1 MKRTLMHPLFLLAIF
16 LAGAN
21 QFAERVVDISV
32 PVVHCYLDDLL
43 CFPIVLTLGLAA
55 YRAVIPEYRL
65 TGWHIWP
72 LVLTY
77 SVYFEWY
84 LPSRSGIYTSDILDV
99 VMYACGAVLF
109 QLFINSS
116 GPDLDAARLQ
126 NS

>member
-1 MKRTLMHPLFLLAIF
+1 MHPLFLLAIF

-21 QFAERVVDISV
+21 QFAERVLDISV
-32 PVVHCYLDDLL
+32 PVVHCYMDDLL

-55 YRAVIPEYRL
+55 YRSIIPDYRL

-84 LPSRSGIYTSDILDV
+84 LPSRSGNYTSDILDV
-99 VMYACGAVLF
+99 VMYTFGAVLF
-109 QLFINSS
+109 QLCINSS
-116 GPDLDAARLQ
+116 GSDLNTARLQ